1 MKSKFIYFLILTAF
15 LSVSCAKNI
24 LVNYQ
29 SESSNTSKIVL
40 KYNKTSHKTKVM
52 INDAL
57 FVDGRQVKSVTIR
70 NVPAGEYKIRCTS
83 SSGLKKQRLQVSM
96 GVKLDGADITVVKA
110 INMPIQNGWYWVGI
124 TSMAVWPLV
133 LIAGYT
139 L

>member
-15 LSVSCAKNI
+15 LSISCAKNI

-29 SESSNTSKIVL
+29 SESLNTSKIVL

-52 INDAL
+52 VNEAL
-57 FVDGRQVKSVTIR
+57 IVDGRQVKSVTIR

-96 GVKLDGADITVVKA
+96 GVKLDGMDETVVKD
-110 INMPIQNGWYWVGI
+110 INMPIQNGWYWVGV

>member
-1 MKSKFIYFLILTAF
+1 MKSKLIFLLILTAF
-15 LSVSCAKNI
+15 LSISCAKNI

-29 SESSNTSKIVL
+29 AESLNTSKIVL
-40 KYNKTSHKTKVM
+40 KYNRTSHKTKVM

-57 FVDGRQVKSVTIR
+57 FVNGRQVKSVTIR
-70 NVPAGEYKIRCTS
+70 NVPAGDYTIRCTS
-83 SSGLKKQRLQVSM
+83 SSGLKKERLQVSM
-96 GVKLDGADITVVKA
+96 GVKLEGVDKTVIKA
-110 INMPIQNGWYWVGI
+110 INMPIQNGWYWVGV